1 MSQPITVAQL
11 NRYVSRLLEQ
21 DAHLNPV
28 MVKGEISGFR
38 AYPSGHFY
46 FSLKDEQAA
55 VSCVMFRGQAQKMR
69 YRPEN
74 GDQVIAT
81 AKAGLYDRDGRF
93 QLYVSDMVSDGQGDL
108 HLAFEQLKKKLSDEG
123 LFAQERKKPI
133 PRLPRLIG
141 VATSS
146 SGAVIRDII
155 QVLGRRFPNFRL
167 QLIPVPV
174 QGPEAAPAIAA
185 AIQRFNE
192 RAEADVLIVG
202 RGGGS
207 IEDLWAFNEE
217 VVARAVAA
225 STIPVI
231 SAVGHETDFT
241 ICDFVS
247 DVRAPTPSA
256 AAELAMPVKAD
267 ELDAINS
274 RKDRLTRALRQQLAW
289 HRQHVRHMTQ
299 SRVFRQPL
307 ERIERERMDL
317 DQLYRRL
324 HQSSRSHL
332 NLHRQRLSVSAH
344 QLDALSP
351 LKVLSRGY
359 GLVQS
364 THDGRTI
371 KSTALMN
378 PGDLVDV
385 WLSDGVLHCQ
395 VRQVGD
401 RRLSHDTEK

>member
-1 MSQPITVAQL
+1 MSQPISVAQL

-28 MVKGEISGFR
+28 MVRGEISGFR
-38 AYPSGHFY
+38 AYPSGHLY
-46 FSLKDEQAA
+46 FSLKDEQAS
-55 VSCVMFRGQAQKMR
+55 VSCVMFRGQAQRLR
-69 YRPEN
+69 YRPAN

-108 HLAFEQLKKKLSDEG
+108 HLAFEQLKKKLEQEG
-123 LFAQERKKPI
+123 LFAADRKKPI
-133 PRLPRLIG
+133 PRLPHLIG

-155 QVLGRRFPNFRL
+155 QVLGRRFENFRL

-174 QGPEAAPAIAA
+174 QGPDAAPAIAA
-185 AIQRFNE
+185 AIERFNE
-192 RAEADVLIVG
+192 RGEADILIVG

-217 VVARAVAA
+217 IVARAVAA
-225 STIPVI
+225 SQIPVI

-241 ICDFVS
+241 ICDFVA
-247 DVRAPTPSA
+247 DMRAPTPSA
-256 AAELAMPVKAD
+256 AAELAMPVKSEA
-267 ELDAINS
+267 LRAIDDQT
-274 RKDRLTRALRQQLAW
+274 RRLARALKQQLTW
-289 HRQHVRHMTQ
+289 QRQHLRHMTEN
-299 SRVFRQPL
+299 RVFRQPL
-307 ERIERERMDL
+307 ERFERERMDL

-324 HQSSRSHL
+324 HQSSRLHL
-332 NLHRQRLSVSAH
+332 NRHQQQLAILAH

-364 THDGRTI
+364 AHDGRTI
-371 KSTALMN
+371 KSTALIN
-378 PGDLVDV
+378 SGDLIDV
-385 WLSDGVLHCQ
+385 WLSDGVLDCQ
-395 VRQVGD
+395 VRQVRD
-401 RRLSHDTEK
+401 RRIIHDAE